1 MQQPSLFSSL
11 PVAHWHRSRLDLHVS
26 HAGRAHD
33 DVTQAR
39 WVLLNRIDALLPLNA
54 MGGDGLDDALLLERC
69 AARDATAFRSL
80 MARHLASVVRT
91 ARRITASH
99 SEAEDVAQETFLKLW
114 NGADGVTVSSAG
126 LGPWLR
132 RVAANLA
139 IDVLRKGKRL
149 DVTDEVPEQ
158 EAPADQLDELEAADR
173 AGRVEEALARL
184 PERQRI
190 AIGLF
195 HFEELSQR
203 EVADAMAISEDALES
218 LLARARRRLRD
229 LLKDD
234 VAELL
239 RDG

>member
-1 MQQPSLFSSL
+1 MF
-11 PVAHWHRSRLDLHVS
+11 VAARRITEAAPEV
-26 HAGRAHD
+26 AGNVVPFPPRAD
-33 DVTQAR
+33 
-39 WVLLNRIDALLPLNA
+39 
-54 MGGDGLDDALLLERC
+54 GGDGLDDALLLERC

-80 MARHLASVVRT
+80 MARHLTSVVRT

-114 NGADGVTVSSAG
+114 NGADGVTISPAG

-132 RVAANLA
+132 RVAANQA
-139 IDVLRKGKRL
+139 IDVLRKAKRL

-158 EAPADQLDELEAADR
+158 TAPADQLDHLEAADR
-173 AGRVEEALARL
+173 AGRVEEALSRL

-190 AIGLF
+190 AVGLF

-234 VAELL
+234 VTELL
-239 RDG
+239 RDD

>member
-1 MQQPSLFSSL
+1 MS
-11 PVAHWHRSRLDLHVS
+11 VAARRITETAPEI
-26 HAGRAHD
+26 AGNVVPFRPRAD
-33 DVTQAR
+33 GD
-39 WVLLNRIDALLPLNA
+39 
-54 MGGDGLDDALLLERC
+54 DGLDDALLLERC

-203 EVADAMAISEDALES
+203 EVADAMGISEDALEA